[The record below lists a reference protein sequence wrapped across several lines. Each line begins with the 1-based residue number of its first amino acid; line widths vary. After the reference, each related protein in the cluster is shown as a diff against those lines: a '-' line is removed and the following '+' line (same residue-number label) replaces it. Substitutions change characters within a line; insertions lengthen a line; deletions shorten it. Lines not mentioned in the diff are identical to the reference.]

1 MSKWIAVFLYV
12 CSGLIAAVSQLLMKK
27 EAGKHRDDRGIRR
40 ILHVKVMMAYGLM
53 FSTIF
58 INMIAMRYVPYKYT
72 AVLGTFSYIFVLV
85 LGYLVLK
92 ERIGKI
98 RAAGAC
104 VILAGIVVFNW
115 G

>member
-1 MSKWIAVFLYV
+1 MNKWIAVFLYI

-27 EAGKHRDDRGIRR
+27 EAQKNRDEKSIKR
-40 ILHVKVMMAYGLM
+40 ILHIKVMLAYGLM

-58 INMIAMRYVPYKYT
+58 INMVAMRYVPYKYT
-72 AVLGTFSYIFVLV
+72 AVLGTFSYIFVLL
-85 LGYLVLK
+85 LGYFVLK
-92 ERIGKI
+92 EKIGKI